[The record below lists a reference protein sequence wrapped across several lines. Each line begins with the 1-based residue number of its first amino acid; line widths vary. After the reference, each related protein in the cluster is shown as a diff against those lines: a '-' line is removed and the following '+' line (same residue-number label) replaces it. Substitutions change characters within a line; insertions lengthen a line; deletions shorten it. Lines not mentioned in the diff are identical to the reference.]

1 MISVMNRAAESLNGD
16 SEHILKTPV
25 IAVVG
30 PTGTGKTRLAIELAQ
45 KLNGEIISGDSMQVY
60 REMDIGTAKATPEE
74 QKQAVHHLID
84 IQNYDEP
91 YNVRIF
97 QEKCRQAIEDI
108 ISRNRIPI
116 LCGGTGLYIK
126 AALYDYEFTEE
137 EENPELKSRME
148 KMDNEALVDFL
159 KRNDPQALEKIHPNN
174 RKRLIRAAMMA
185 SSSETKSERENRQEH
200 QPVYDVLFI
209 GLNAPKEI
217 VDSRIEKRVD
227 QMFEAGLADE
237 VSRLFSDPKTWD
249 YTSFQGIGYKEFR
262 DWFASKKTLDEVR
275 QAIAVHSRQY
285 AKRQMTWFRNQMPV
299 QWFDL
304 NKTDLAIEAAQ
315 NFIHDRRKSS

>member
-1 MISVMNRAAESLNGD
+1 MISEMNRAEESLNGD
-16 SEHILKTPV
+16 SEHTLKTPV
-25 IAVVG
+25 ITVVG
-30 PTGTGKTRLAIELAQ
+30 PTGTGKTRLAIELAR

-108 ISRNRIPI
+108 TSRNRIPI

-137 EENPELKSRME
+137 EENPELKSRIE

-159 KRNDPQALEKIHPNN
+159 KQNDPQALEKIHPNN

-185 SSSETKSERENRQEH
+185 SSSETKSERENRQDH

-227 QMFEAGLADE
+227 QMFEAGLAEE
-237 VSRLFSDPKTWD
+237 VSRLFSDSKTWN

-262 DWFASKKTLDEVR
+262 DWFASKKTLGEVR
-275 QAIAVHSRQY
+275 QAIVVHSRQY

-304 NKTDLAIEAAQ
+304 NHTDQAIEAAQ
-315 NFIHDRRKSS
+315 NFIHDRRKLS